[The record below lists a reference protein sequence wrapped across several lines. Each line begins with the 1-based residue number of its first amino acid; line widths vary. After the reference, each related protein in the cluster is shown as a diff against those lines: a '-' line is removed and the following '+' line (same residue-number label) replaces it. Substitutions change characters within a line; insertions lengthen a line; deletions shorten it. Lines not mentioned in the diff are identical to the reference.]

1 MYPTSAWRI
10 RLFHA
15 ARYLSD
21 PAIICHLSI
30 RRMGRSRARC
40 GATVAGVR
48 RKSRKNGRRRAAGV
62 RRQRGGWAP
71 ANVGGWRSQAAGP
84 VGCGWVGGE
93 AGTWPG
99 VFGAAGG
106 NTHGATVSNYY
117 PLSKNGVGPSY
128 PGAST
133 RNKRFTGF
141 KTQGGGRRRRRR
153 RTRRRRNAG
162 GRRPKRG
169 GGLRPLFPQAIAN
182 TFWQAGAAMK
192 GLGASLAG
200 KVFPISAYPSVL
212 RQPIDQNYTYLGTA
226 PVDIEK
232 IHLAAGD
239 SVSRM

>member
-1 MYPTSAWRI
+1 M
-10 RLFHA
+10 
-15 ARYLSD
+15 
-21 PAIICHLSI
+21 
-30 RRMGRSRARC
+30 
-40 GATVAGVR
+40 
-48 RKSRKNGRRRAAGV
+48 RRRIG
-62 RRQRGGWAP
+62 RQRGGWAP

-93 AGTWPG
+93 MGTWPG

-106 NTHGATVSNYY
+106 DTRGATISNHY

-141 KTQGGGRRRRRR
+141 KMQGGSSCRRRHK
-153 RTRRRRNAG
+153 TRRRGNARRIG
-162 GRRPKRG
+162 KAGRRKRVGIRGKARRG
-169 GGLRPLFPQAIAN
+169 GGLRPIVPQVVAN

-192 GLGASLAG
+192 GMGAAIAG
-200 KVFPISAYPSVL
+200 KVFPISSQPSVL
-212 RQPIDQNYTYLGTA
+212 RQPIDQNYTYLGSA
-226 PVDIEK
+226 PVDVEK